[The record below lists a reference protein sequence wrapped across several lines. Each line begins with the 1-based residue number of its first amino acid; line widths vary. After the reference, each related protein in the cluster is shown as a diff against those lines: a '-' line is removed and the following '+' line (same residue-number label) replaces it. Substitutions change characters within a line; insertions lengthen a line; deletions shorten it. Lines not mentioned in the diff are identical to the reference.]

1 MTRVHL
7 GLGMALLLGGVPA
20 YAVQFDFDNDDVAA
34 RWDNTVKYS
43 AAWRV
48 KDRSAALISD
58 ANQDDGDRNF
68 GKGLI
73 SNRFDLL
80 SEFDASYKR
89 MFGVRLSAAGWYD
102 DKYRGRTDHD
112 SPSTG
117 NNFSVPFNEFTDH
130 TRRLHGKDAE
140 ILDAFVYTNGTVAD
154 RPYVLR
160 LGRHSVLYGESL
172 FFGGNGIAGAQS
184 PVDIIKLLS
193 VPNSQF
199 KEIIRPVGQL
209 SGQLQLKENLAIG
222 GYYQFEWRRTLIPS
236 AGSYFAGPDVLEGGQ
251 RFLLGAVDPGTGIG
265 PALFHSNDLK
275 GSDSGQGGI
284 QVRWR
289 PDGMDTEFGF
299 YAVRYHDKTPQFY
312 AIPSAAVIGGN
323 LVVFDPA
330 NFDPTIGKLGQF
342 RLAYAK
348 NVTAY
353 GLSFSTDVSGV
364 NVAGEASVRRNT
376 PLVSDPTIVG
386 VTTAPG
392 AVGDN
397 DDNPLY
403 AVGRSAHVQL
413 SAIALFSPTAFWD
426 GGSFIGEIA
435 ANRRLSVTKNP
446 GALAANST
454 RDAWA
459 LRFIFEPLWNQV
471 APGLDLAVPVGVGYS
486 AKGNSSVVS
495 QFNPG
500 GKKGGDLSIG
510 VKALYQQVWKA
521 GLSYSHYFGKEDPA
535 LNPAAQFSFRQ
546 YLKDRDFVAITV
558 QRTF

>member
-1 MTRVHL
+1 MQKTPRAIAA
-7 GLGMALLLGGVPA
+7 ALALAGVQA
-20 YAVQFDFDNDDVAA
+20 QAVQFETGNDDVSV
-34 RWDNTVKYS
+34 RWDNTLKYS

-48 KDRSAALISD
+48 EGASATLLSD

-68 GKGLI
+68 GSGLI
-73 SNRFDLL
+73 SNRLDIL
-80 SEFDASYKR
+80 SELDANYRSKLGLR
-89 MFGVRLSAAGWYD
+89 VSAAGWYD

-112 SPSTG
+112 SPATG
-117 NNFSVPFNEFTDH
+117 NNYSAPFDEFTDH
-130 TRRLHGKDAE
+130 TKRLHGRDAE
-140 ILDAFVYTNGTVAD
+140 VLDAFVYANGTVAD

-160 LGRHSVLYGESL
+160 LGRHSLLYGESL

-209 SGQLQLKENLAIG
+209 SGQLQLRDNLAVG
-222 GYYQFEWRRTLIPS
+222 AYYQFEWRRTLIPS
-236 AGSYFAGPDVLEGGQ
+236 AGSYFAGPEVLEGGE
-251 RFLLGAVDPGTGIG
+251 RFLLGPVDPGTGLG
-265 PALFHSNDLK
+265 PALFRSKDLK

-289 PDGMDTEFGF
+289 PQGMDAEFGF

-312 AIPSAAVIGGN
+312 AIPSAAVINGS

-342 RLAYAK
+342 RLVYAK

-353 GLSFSTDVSGV
+353 GVSFSTDVQGV
-364 NVAGEASVRRNT
+364 NVAGEASIRRNT

-386 VTTAPG
+386 QTTAPG
-392 AVGDN
+392 AAGDN

-403 AVGRSAHVQL
+403 AVGKSAHAQI
-413 SAIALFSPTAFWD
+413 SAIALFSPSTVWD
-426 GGSFIGEIA
+426 GGSFIGELA
-435 ANRRLSVTKNP
+435 WNRRLSVTKNAN
-446 GALAANST
+446 ALAANSS

-471 APGLDLAVPVGVGYS
+471 SPGLDLAVPIGLGYS
-486 AKGNSSVVS
+486 AKGNSSVVA

-510 VKALYQQVWKA
+510 LKALYQQVWKA
-521 GLSYSHYFGKEDPA
+521 GITYTHFFGDDAPA
-535 LNPAAQFSFRQ
+535 LTPAAQLSLKQ
-546 YLKDRDFVAITV
+546 YLKDRDFVAVSV